1 MKILVI
7 SNMYPSVKDPVYGT
21 FVQTF
26 VEQMKV
32 LNTEGKTNII
42 VIKGRDGEYGRKLFK
57 YVKFYISI
65 LFSLLFRKHDI
76 VYVHTITYPI
86 IPIRLALLFRK
97 LPLVFNVHG
106 GDVLTHGKI
115 AGKMKQYARPV
126 LRNARMI
133 VSPSF
138 FFKEILLCEFP
149 ELEGDKIFVSSSG
162 GVGVEFY
169 KERPKVKNEIP
180 IIGYISRIDKGKGWD
195 TLIDALSILRERGV
209 SYTAIIA
216 GRGTLEKEMMKK
228 IRDLYLDNL
237 IKYIGP
243 IPYHSLPEI
252 YCTLDLFIFPT
263 CLEESLGL
271 VGLEAMACEVP
282 VIGSYIGGLKDYI
295 KDKENGFSLKSIAV
309 NEKKIDK
316 EKKYSILLTDIT
328 MSILKKLYP
337 ECEITQLKDTTLSS
351 AWAAAMSKGQQPSAP
366 EDYIEVEK

>member
-216 GRGTLEKEMMKK
+216 GRGILEKEMMKK

-295 KDKENGFSLKSIAV
+295 KDKENGFFFTPGNAEELS
-309 NEKKIDK
+309 NKI
-316 EKKYSILLTDIT
+316 E
-328 MSILKKLYP
+328 LY
-337 ECEITQLKDTTLSS
+337 LSLSS
-351 AWAAAMSKGQQPSAP
+351 SEKQKMTEAAKRKAQRYASEIVGRELYAQLLRLI
-366 EDYIEVEK
+366 D